1 MAVVQKN
8 NVREY
13 KIDLDGSAGNAF
25 YLLGTAQGLCRDLGL
40 DGNKVIDEM
49 KSGDYTNLVK
59 SFDNYFGSFVTLET
73 SDENFTKC
81 IVLTKKGLYGKT
93 RT

>member
-13 KIDLDGSAGNAF
+13 KIDLDGSVGNAF
-25 YLLGTAQGLCRDLGL
+25 YLLGTAQGLCRDLDGL

-59 SFDNYFGSFVTLET
+59 TF
-73 SDENFTKC
+73 
-81 IVLTKKGLYGKT
+81 
-93 RT
+93 

>member
-25 YLLGTAQGLCRDLGL
+25 YLLGAAQGLCRDLGL

-49 KSGDYTNLVK
+49 KSGDYINLVK
-59 SFDNYFGSFVTLET
+59 TFDKYFGSFVTLET
-73 SDENFTKC
+73 NNQEY
-81 IVLTKKGLYGKT
+81 LEAL
-93 RT
+93 

>member
-25 YLLGTAQGLCRDLGL
+25 YLLGTAQGL
-40 DGNKVIDEM
+40 I
-49 KSGDYTNLVK
+49 
-59 SFDNYFGSFVTLET
+59 
-73 SDENFTKC
+73 
-81 IVLTKKGLYGKT
+81 LTVS
-93 RT
+93 

>member
-13 KIDLDGSAGNAF
+13 KIDLDSSAGNAF
-25 YLLGTAQGLCRDLGL
+25 YLLGTAQGLCTNVR

-59 SFDNYFGSFVTLET
+59 TFDNYFGSFVTLET
-73 SDENFTKC
+73 SDETLLNA
-81 IVLTKKGLYGKT
+81 LS
-93 RT
+93 

>member
-13 KIDLDGSAGNAF
+13 KIDLDSSAGNAF
-25 YLLGTAQGLCRDLGL
+25 HLLGTAQGLCRDLGL
-40 DGNKVIDEM
+40 DGNQVIEEM

-59 SFDNYFGSFVTLET
+59 TFDNYFGSVVTLET
-73 SDENFTKC
+73 SDETLLNA
-81 IVLTKKGLYGKT
+81 LS
-93 RT
+93 

>member
-13 KIDLDGSAGNAF
+13 KIDLDSSAGNAF
-25 YLLGTAQGLCRDLGL
+25 YLLGAAQGLCRDLGL
-40 DGNKVIDEM
+40 DGNQVIEEM

-59 SFDNYFGSFVTLET
+59 TFDNYFGSVVTLET
-73 SDENFTKC
+73 SDETLLNA
-81 IVLTKKGLYGKT
+81 LS
-93 RT
+93 

>member
-25 YLLGTAQGLCRDLGL
+25 YLLGKRS
-40 DGNKVIDEM
+40 KI
-49 KSGDYTNLVK
+49 
-59 SFDNYFGSFVTLET
+59 FVEK
-73 SDENFTKC
+73 EF
-81 IVLTKKGLYGKT
+81 
-93 RT
+93 

>member
-1 MAVVQKN
+1 MAVVHKN

-59 SFDNYFGSFVTLET
+59 TFDNYFGSFVTLET
-73 SDENFTKC
+73 SDETLLNA
-81 IVLTKKGLYGKT
+81 LS
-93 RT
+93 

>member
-25 YLLGTAQGLCRDLGL
+25 YLLGTAQGLVVVNIKSLDGSAGNGL

-59 SFDNYFGSFVTLET
+59 TFDNYFGSFVTLET
-73 SDENFTKC
+73 SDETLLNA
-81 IVLTKKGLYGKT
+81 LS
-93 RT
+93 